1 MEFPHE
7 ASCGAVATALR
18 EDEVGA
24 DLTTVWSVPADRWAS
39 ARIVARRPGVVAGVP
54 VLSEVFAQVDPEVTV
69 TPACADGAVVKAGS
83 VVAEVAG
90 LARSLIS
97 GERVALNFLQ
107 RMSGIATLTR
117 EFVSRVG
124 TLPVKVLDTRKT
136 APGLRRLDKYAVA
149 LGGGSNHRMDLAA
162 MVLIKDNHLAAAGG
176 VTAAVAAVQ
185 RGMDASG
192 SHVPIEVEVTTLAQ
206 AREAL
211 DQPVEW
217 IMLDNMP
224 LARMRRVVQL
234 RDVRSSAKPI
244 LLEASG
250 TISLRQVRAVAE
262 TGVDAISVGA
272 LTHSPAALDL
282 SMLIADTLNA
292 PAAPSGNQTPR
303 LKSG

>member
-7 ASCGAVATALR
+7 ASRGAVATALR
-18 EDEVGA
+18 EDAVGT
-24 DLTTVWSVPADRWAS
+24 DLTTAWSVPADRWAS
-39 ARIVARRPGVVAGVP
+39 ARILARRPGVLAGMP
-54 VLSEVFAQVDPEVTV
+54 VLSEVFAQVDPEVIV
-69 TPACADGAVVKAGS
+69 TPACDDGAAVKSGS
-83 VVAEVAG
+83 VVAELAG
-90 LARSLIS
+90 PARSLIS

-117 EFVSRVG
+117 EFVSRVD

-136 APGLRRLDKYAVA
+136 APGLRWLDKYAVA

-176 VTAAVAAVQ
+176 VTAAVAAVR

-211 DQPVEW
+211 DQPVDW
-217 IMLDNMP
+217 ILLDNMS
-224 LARMRRVVQL
+224 LARMRHVVQL
-234 RDVRSSAKPI
+234 RDARSSTPAI
-244 LLEASG
+244 RLEASG
-250 TISLRQVRAVAE
+250 TISLRRVRAVAE

-272 LTHSPAALDL
+272 LTHSPPALDL
-282 SMLIADTLNA
+282 SMLIAGTQ
-292 PAAPSGNQTPR
+292 GQRQPR
-303 LKSG
+303 